1 MSYSY
6 SQPQIGTTG
15 IFTFI
20 LVTRLLFTHTYYFRT
35 IPLSPDSTLHMLL
48 TKNEYCNFA
57 NQFYFCSYFFRKRN
71 RLIVNRIKA
80 KKLPF

>member
-35 IPLSPDSTLHMLL
+35 IPLSPWLYSPYAVDEEWVL
-48 TKNEYCNFA
+48 
-57 NQFYFCSYFFRKRN
+57 QFCKPVLFLQLF
-71 RLIVNRIKA
+71 
-80 KKLPF
+80 LP